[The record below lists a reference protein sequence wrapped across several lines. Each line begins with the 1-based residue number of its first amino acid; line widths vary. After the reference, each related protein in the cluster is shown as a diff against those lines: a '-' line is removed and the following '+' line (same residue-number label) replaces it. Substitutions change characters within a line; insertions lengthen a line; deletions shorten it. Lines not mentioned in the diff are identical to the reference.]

1 MKIFR
6 NFWQLLDKK
15 EKLFF
20 TIIIFFSI
28 IQALLELIG
37 IAAVIPFVTYLL
49 KPDTINS
56 IEFLSKYTDIK
67 EISSK
72 QNIIFIFLYTIIF
85 NFFLIKNLTIVLTN
99 NLSYKFIYSIR
110 SKLYKEI
117 LKKKY
122 FTKII
127 FFSFKKACLKF
138 LMSLFLKLTIL
149 LQI

>member
-72 QNIIFIFLYTIIF
+72 QNIIFIFCILLFLI
-85 NFFLIKNLTIVLTN
+85 FLIKNLTIVLTN

-117 LKKKY
+117 LKKY

-138 LMSLFLKLTIL
+138 LMSLFLKLTIM